1 MLKKDCFQLGR
12 VTKKHSYKG
21 EVVVHLDTDM
31 PEKYQNLE
39 SILLDIQGEL
49 VPFFMEESLWTGG
62 QKLRV
67 KFEDID
73 NEEQALKIINLE
85 AYLPIALLPPL
96 EGKQFYYHEIEGY
109 TATDVTHGEIGVVK
123 TVSDE
128 SSQPLF
134 IIKAKDKEIL
144 IPAIDSFISKIDRD
158 NKIIYLETPDGLLDL
173 F

>member
-1 MLKKDCFQLGR
+1 MLKTDCFQLGR

-39 SILLDIQGEL
+39 SVFLDIQGEL
-49 VPFFMEESLWTGG
+49 VPFFIEESLLTGG

-67 KFEDID
+67 KFEDVD
-73 NEEQALKIINLE
+73 NEEQALKLINHE
-85 AYLPIALLPPL
+85 IYLPIALLPPL
-96 EGKQFYYHEIEGY
+96 EGKQFYYHEVEGF
-109 TATDVTHGEIGVVK
+109 TATDVNHGEIGVIR

-134 IIKAKDKEIL
+134 IIQNKGKEIL
-144 IPAIDSFISKIDRD
+144 IPAIDSFISKIDRTE
-158 NKIIYLETPDGLLDL
+158 KIMYLETPDGLLDL

>member
-1 MLKKDCFQLGR
+1 MLKTDCFQLGR
-12 VTKKHSYKG
+12 ITKKHSYKG

-39 SILLDIQGEL
+39 SVFLDIQGEL
-49 VPFFMEESLWTGG
+49 VPFFIEESLWTGG

-73 NEEQALKIINLE
+73 NEEQALKLINHE
-85 AYLPIALLPPL
+85 VYLAIALLPPL
-96 EGKQFYYHEIEGY
+96 KGKQFYYHEVEGF
-109 TATDVTHGEIGVVK
+109 TAIDVNLGEIGVIK

-128 SSQPLF
+128 SSQALF
-134 IIKAKDKEIL
+134 IIQKGDKEIL
-144 IPAIDSFISKIDRD
+144 IPAIDSFISKIDRIA
-158 NKIIYLETPDGLLDL
+158 KIIYLETPDGLLDL